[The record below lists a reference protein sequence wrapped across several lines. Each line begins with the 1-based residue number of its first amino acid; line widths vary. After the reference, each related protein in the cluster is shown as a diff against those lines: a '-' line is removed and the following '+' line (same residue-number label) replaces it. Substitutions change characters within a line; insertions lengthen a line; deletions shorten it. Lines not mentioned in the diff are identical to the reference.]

1 MYIVRLLSKV
11 YMYREPVDDV
21 NDPIVFELGNFQNY
35 LSGNKFSE
43 NQEFMD

>member
-1 MYIVRLLSKV
+1 
-11 YMYREPVDDV
+11 MYREPVDDV

-43 NQEFMD
+43 NQEFVD